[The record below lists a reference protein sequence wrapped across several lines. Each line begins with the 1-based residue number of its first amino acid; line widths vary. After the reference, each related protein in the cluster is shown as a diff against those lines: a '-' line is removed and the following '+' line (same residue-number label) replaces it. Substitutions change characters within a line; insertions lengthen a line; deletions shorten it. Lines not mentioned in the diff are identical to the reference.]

1 MTVTAPRVPG
11 RGGWLPRIGELLPSA
26 RDYAGV
32 RATWRGDLA
41 AGLTVGV
48 VALPLALGFGISSGL
63 TAEAGLVT
71 AVVAGALAALFGG
84 SPVQVSGPTGAMVVV
99 LLPIVAAHG
108 PAAVALVT
116 LLAGIMVLAGGALRL
131 GRAVSFIPWPVVE
144 GFTLGIAAIIFLQ
157 QVPLMTAPHL
167 PSAGGHSTS
176 ALVSAIDAVR
186 TADPMYVV
194 WAIGVGVIVAGCMLW
209 APRVHRAV
217 PGSLVGIA
225 VVTVLVSVVPSPLSV
240 IGALP
245 AGFPLPAIPA
255 VDPATLPS
263 LLLPAVTVAVLAAIE
278 SLLSARVA
286 ASMADA
292 GPYDPDRELVGQGV
306 ASVGSAVFGGMPAT
320 GAIARTAVNVTS
332 GGRTRVASLT
342 HAGVLLVIVLAL
354 SAPVALIPLPAL
366 AAVLIMTAIRMVHA
380 GTVRALVRS
389 TRSDALAFILTALI
403 TVSVDLIVAVAI
415 GVLLATVFSLR
426 SLARRAGVQRE
437 AVLGPATP
445 GDERIA
451 IIRFD
456 GPLFFAAAD
465 RVFERVSELQEV
477 SVVVLR
483 LSQVEL
489 VDATGA
495 RILSDIVHTLE
506 RRGVTVLIKGVQARH
521 ADLFRRIG
529 VLDALRHQNHL
540 FESLPD
546 AITHARSHV
555 RREAASA

>member
-99 LLPIVAAHG
+99 LLPIVAVHG

-186 TADPMYVV
+186 TADPVYVV

-217 PGSLVGIA
+217 PGSLVGIV
-225 VVTVLVSVVPSPLSV
+225 VVTVLVSVVSSPLSV

-342 HAGVLLVIVLAL
+342 HAAVLLVIVLAL
-354 SAPVALIPLPAL
+354 SAPVSLIPLPAL

>member
-99 LLPIVAAHG
+99 LLPIVAVHG

-186 TADPMYVV
+186 TADPVYLA
-194 WAIGVGVIVAGCMLW
+194 WAIGVGVIIAGCMLW

-255 VDPATLPS
+255 VDTATLPS

-306 ASVGSAVFGGMPAT
+306 ASVGSALFGGMPAT

-342 HAGVLLVIVLAL
+342 HAAVLLVIVLAL
-354 SAPVALIPLPAL
+354 SAPVSLIPLPAL

-426 SLARRAGVQRE
+426 SLARRAGIQRE

-477 SVVVLR
+477 SVVILR

>member
-99 LLPIVAAHG
+99 LLPIVAVHG

-186 TADPMYVV
+186 TADPVYLA
-194 WAIGVGVIVAGCMLW
+194 WAIGVGVIIAGCILW

-217 PGSLVGIA
+217 PGSLVGIV

-255 VDPATLPS
+255 VDTATLPS

-342 HAGVLLVIVLAL
+342 HAAVLLVIVLAL
-354 SAPVALIPLPAL
+354 SAPVSLIPLPAL

-426 SLARRAGVQRE
+426 SLARRAGIQRE

-477 SVVVLR
+477 SVVILR

>member
-71 AVVAGALAALFGG
+71 AIVAGALAALFGG

-99 LLPIVAAHG
+99 LLPIVAVHG

-194 WAIGVGVIVAGCMLW
+194 WAIGVGVIVAGCILW

-306 ASVGSAVFGGMPAT
+306 ASVGSALFGGMPAT

-366 AAVLIMTAIRMVHA
+366 AAVLMVTAVRMVHA